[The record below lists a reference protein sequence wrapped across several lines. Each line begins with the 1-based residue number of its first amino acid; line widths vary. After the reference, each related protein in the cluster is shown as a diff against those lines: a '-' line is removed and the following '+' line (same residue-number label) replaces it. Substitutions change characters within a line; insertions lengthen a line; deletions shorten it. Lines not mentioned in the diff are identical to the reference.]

1 MSTSAVNRYRANLQP
16 VRRLID
22 TVYVPRRID
31 ESLFEAHCSA
41 LCAAL
46 LDAAR
51 RESAVHD
58 DADKRAA
65 VDEEVAQL
73 DALIAQFAE
82 PAIRAVIVG
91 ALQTPTSMT
100 TAEWQSQLRSVY
112 SQVPLYEHNRR
123 SDLASFA
130 VAQHP
135 SILADSAAGIDD
147 DDELFGYGA
156 TSGQHRWRPELR
168 RDTKVRD
175 RVLTNVCA
183 PDSALL
189 RDQVTLCHFHLQG
202 YCTKGAS
209 CTRAHVGPSLAT
221 VCSFFVAGSCAKGD
235 ACAFVHDASLFP
247 CPSLSDTTH
256 VCVADCPF
264 SHERRLADFYE
275 ATQKRRRLAQEMQ
288 SQSQHGGGGK
298 L

>member
-1 MSTSAVNRYRANLQP
+1 LPLRSI
-16 VRRLID
+16 RRFWP
-22 TVYVPRRID
+22 T
-31 ESLFEAHCSA
+31 
-41 LCAAL
+41 
-46 LDAAR
+46 AR
-51 RESAVHD
+51 RASTD
-58 DADKRAA
+58 D
-65 VDEEVAQL
+65 
-73 DALIAQFAE
+73 
-82 PAIRAVIVG
+82 
-91 ALQTPTSMT
+91 
-100 TAEWQSQLRSVY
+100 
-112 SQVPLYEHNRR
+112 
-123 SDLASFA
+123 
-130 VAQHP
+130 
-135 SILADSAAGIDD
+135 DD

-156 TSGQHRWRPELR
+156 TSGQHRWRPDLR